1 MKNSSFIIIALLF
14 LITVYTSNKVI
25 IMTLE
30 ARTNTNRVNILQ
42 GQLDSLKRINADL
55 YNYSIKLT
63 DICDNFKSS
72 REAKNEYVKTAKIME
87 L

>member
-30 ARTNTNRVNILQ
+30 VRTNTNRVNVLQ
-42 GQLDSLKRINADL
+42 KQLDSLKRINTDL

-63 DICDNFKSS
+63 DICDEFKSS

>member
-30 ARTNTNRVNILQ
+30 ARTNTNRVNVLER
-42 GQLDSLKRINADL
+42 QLDSLKRINADL

-63 DICDNFKSS
+63 DICDEFKSS

>member
-30 ARTNTNRVNILQ
+30 AQTNINRVNVLER
-42 GQLDSLKRINADL
+42 QLDSLKSINTDL

-63 DICDNFKSS
+63 DFCDKFKSS
-72 REAKNEYVKTAKIME
+72 REAKNNYVKTAKLME

>member
-14 LITVYTSNKVI
+14 LIIVYTSNKVI

-30 ARTNTNRVNILQ
+30 ARTNINRVNVLQ

-63 DICDNFKSS
+63 NICDKFQSS
-72 REAKNEYVKTAKIME
+72 REAKIKMVMNYKTLE